1 MVGPNMRQRLCTSTP
16 LDLRSNW
23 QTLGLEGTVDLRKE
37 EEKFSFDK
45 WEMALASKTRRYQLR
60 QHVRV
65 QYQPVEK
72 PRGESAGFSVI

>member
-1 MVGPNMRQRLCTSTP
+1 MN
-16 LDLRSNW
+16 
-23 QTLGLEGTVDLRKE
+23 LRKE

-65 QYQPVEK
+65 QYKPVEK